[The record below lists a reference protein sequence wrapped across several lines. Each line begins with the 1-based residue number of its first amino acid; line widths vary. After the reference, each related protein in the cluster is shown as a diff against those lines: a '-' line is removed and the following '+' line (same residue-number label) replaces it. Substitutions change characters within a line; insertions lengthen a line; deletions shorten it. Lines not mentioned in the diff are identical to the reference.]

1 VRGMNPPRT
10 HIKLVVVAA
19 AVVLVGAAVAAAEIR
34 PSTIAFSGAG
44 VKSAFIINDG
54 SVKGT
59 YRISVDPPGSVFT
72 VNRPTCIIAPHA
84 KCEIR
89 VRYSPSGKG
98 QDKAT
103 LNAVAGSDR
112 QSAQLIGRSGGG
124 GGGGGGEGPKSCTLH
139 VARHQ
144 KLVKSAHGK
153 VVRTPYAVSLTSSDD
168 GSVTAQAVGKT
179 AGGKQIFLENA
190 NSTDTAGN
198 GVVLKLKLG
207 RKSENL
213 IRAELKA
220 GRSPTMTLSG
230 ACSNDSGARQVGAKL
245 HFSDGKHGKG
255 FKLPLEADA
264 TVK

>member
-1 VRGMNPPRT
+1 MNSRP
-10 HIKLVVVAA
+10 HIKLVVFAA
-19 AVVLVGAAVAAAEIR
+19 ALALIGAAVAAAQIR
-34 PSTIAFSGAG
+34 PNPIAFSGAG
-44 VKSAFIINDG
+44 VKSVFIINDG
-54 SVKGT
+54 SAKGT

-72 VNRPTCIIAPHA
+72 PNRPTCIIAPHA

-89 VRYSPSGKG
+89 VRYSPSGKA

-124 GGGGGGEGPKSCTLH
+124 GGGGGGGTGPSSCTLH

-144 KLVKSAHGK
+144 KLVKSVHGK
-153 VVRTPYAVSLTSSDD
+153 IVRSAYVVSLTSSDD

-179 AGGKQIFLENA
+179 SKGKQIFLENA
-190 NSTDTAGN
+190 NATDTAGN

-207 RKSENL
+207 RKSEHL
-213 IRAELKA
+213 IRGDLAA
-220 GRSPTMTLSG
+220 GHSPKMTLSG
-230 ACSNDSGARQVGAKL
+230 SCSNDNGARQVGAKL
-245 HFSDGKHGKG
+245 HFSDGKRGKG